1 MLSGGTIKAGASH
14 FSRLDTEET
23 VHSFSSSA
31 GLVAQDSHGM
41 NAPLPTQPGHM
52 LEMSP
57 LPYLQCLF
65 CNHLNPAGASFCNNC
80 GSELHLQPCD
90 RCGALNKRT
99 EKGCH
104 KCGASFTLPAASA
117 RNGSVPALTE
127 VEPANLPPG
136 QGAAATQNKPARLS
150 RRTLQLAALTL
161 LFVAIVMSGEYYSEQ
176 SAEFTKTQGVIPF
189 APRVSGL
196 PMATTVPPPP
206 VATLAEEAPARP
218 DTTPKP
224 AAVTA
229 TPTETASPA
238 PAAAGATL
246 SVRTSA
252 ANQAAAIKHR
262 DPALLKECPDSVAAL
277 GICSSSSSSK
287 NEEQ

>member
-1 MLSGGTIKAGASH
+1 M
-14 FSRLDTEET
+14 F
-23 VHSFSSSA
+23 
-31 GLVAQDSHGM
+31 
-41 NAPLPTQPGHM
+41 
-52 LEMSP
+52 EMSP

-104 KCGASFTLPAASA
+104 KCGASFTLPAASG
-117 RNGSVPALTE
+117 RNAAVPALNE
-127 VEPANLPPG
+127 EEPANLPPG
-136 QGAAATQNKPARLS
+136 HVTVATQNKPARLS

-196 PMATTVPPPP
+196 PMATTVPPPA
-206 VATLAEEAPARP
+206 VATLVEEAPVQP
-218 DTTPKP
+218 DTTPKL

-229 TPTETASPA
+229 KPTETVSPA
-238 PAAAGATL
+238 PAAAGAML

-252 ANQAAAIKHR
+252 ANQSAAIKRR

-277 GICSSSSSSK
+277 GICSSSSK

>member
-1 MLSGGTIKAGASH
+1 
-14 FSRLDTEET
+14 
-23 VHSFSSSA
+23 
-31 GLVAQDSHGM
+31 M

-52 LEMSP
+52 FEMSP

-104 KCGASFTLPAASA
+104 KCGASFTLPAASG
-117 RNGSVPALTE
+117 RNASVPALHD
-127 VEPANLPPG
+127 VEPVSPP
-136 QGAAATQNKPARLS
+136 QGNVAATQNKPARLS

-196 PMATTVPPPP
+196 PMATTVTPPP
-206 VATLAEEAPARP
+206 VATLVEEAPARP

-224 AAVTA
+224 AALTA
-229 TPTETASPA
+229 TSTEPVSPA
-238 PAAAGATL
+238 PAAARAML

-252 ANQAAAIKHR
+252 ANQATAIKRR